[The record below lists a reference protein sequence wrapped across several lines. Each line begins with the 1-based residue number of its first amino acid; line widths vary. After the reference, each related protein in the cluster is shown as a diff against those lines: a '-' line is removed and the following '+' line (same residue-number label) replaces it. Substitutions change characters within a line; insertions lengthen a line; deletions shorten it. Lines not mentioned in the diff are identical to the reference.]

1 MDTEDNV
8 CFNCLNKFSEL
19 NIIKIN
25 SLGYGSH
32 FDMLDA
38 EIHLC
43 DECKSKTNPEWWK
56 FEIIKQGYCEEYKY
70 EEEIKE
76 YINQLPEKGIELY
89 DSMKVDKWECESENL
104 ILNDEEALKRML
116 FNFLAKSHS

>member
-1 MDTEDNV
+1 MDTKDNI
-8 CFNCLNKFSEL
+8 CFNCLNKFNEL

-25 SLGYGSH
+25 SLEYGSH

-56 FEIIKQGYCEEYKY
+56 FEIIKQDYSEEYRY
-70 EEEIKE
+70 EEEIIE
-76 YINQLPEKGIELY
+76 YINQLPKEGRELY
-89 DSMKVDKWECESENL
+89 SDMLFDKWEEVESEPIGAEL
-104 ILNDEEALKRML
+104 LKHFAEKMTTG
-116 FNFLAKSHS
+116 KVG